1 MQAASDHRF
10 VTLMGGVVVPIVP
23 LRLLL
28 DLESR
33 GFKVSRDGDDIF
45 IAPFS
50 KLTAEDRTQLKLWK
64 PDVLTLLD
72 YEPPRCA

>member
-1 MQAASDHRF
+1 MQAASDHRY
-10 VTLMGGVVVPIVP
+10 VTLTGGITVPLTP

-50 KLTAEDRTQLKLWK
+50 KLSDDDRKQLKAWK
-64 PDVLTLLD
+64 PDVLTLPD
-72 YEPPRCA
+72 YEAPRCA